1 MLAKCFSTLPQIVG
15 SSSGNG
21 VDFAGSVGCDSG
33 SNTISLSFIALPFPF
48 SFAATGAQQSAQI
61 SYALPSISRSKHF
74 FGSPHRSQTIM
85 RFLQVTR
92 ASTNHLPQGRGQT
105 RFVPTSG
112 TGKPDKGTMLQLP
125 HRAHG

>member
-61 SYALPSISRSKHF
+61 SYALPSISRSKHLF
-74 FGSPHRSQTIM
+74 DSPHRSQTIM
-85 RFLQVTR
+85 RFLQVTWTIAYR
-92 ASTNHLPQGRGQT
+92 KQGSCGRV
-105 RFVPTSG
+105 RSVP
-112 TGKPDKGTMLQLP
+112 
-125 HRAHG
+125 